1 MEWTR
6 GRVIDLRTLLPVI
19 DLLGFA
25 HGLGIILVGTVDGF
39 FSVDRKS
46 GRINKVGDGP
56 GFYNVVPYVSF
67 YTPGTDQTHCSM
79 LLPSFG

>member
-1 MEWTR
+1 
-6 GRVIDLRTLLPVI
+6 
-19 DLLGFA
+19 
-25 HGLGIILVGTVDGF
+25 LVGTVDGF

-67 YTPGTDQTHCSM
+67 YTPGTDQTHFSM
-79 LLPSFG
+79 LLPSFE